1 MKMNFPDI
9 LTEKNKVMKK
19 IVFLAAMVLT
29 VPALYAQEAPEKV
42 IEKFFQDYRKG
53 DPAQA
58 LDNLYR
64 HMPWSDRIRDELDK
78 MRSQFTG
85 LQSLVGKY
93 YGYDF
98 VVKKE
103 LAGSFSVYSY
113 LARFERQPVRFIFK
127 FYKPQDQWFLYGFS
141 YDDDFSQEIEEAV
154 KVYNLK

>member
-1 MKMNFPDI
+1 MKTF
-9 LTEKNKVMKK
+9 LFSA
-19 IVFLAAMVLT
+19 VFLFAVLG
-29 VPALYAQEAPEKV
+29 VSAQESPEKI
-42 IEKFFQDYRKG
+42 IENFFQDYQQG
-53 DPAQA
+53 DPGTAQ
-58 LDNLYR
+58 DNLYQ

-93 YGYDF
+93 YGNDF

-113 LARFERQPVRFIFK
+113 LARFERQPVRFTFK
-127 FYKPQDQWFLYGFS
+127 FYKPQDKWFLYGFS
-141 YDDDFSQEIEEAV
+141 YDDDFSQEMEEAV